1 MEIKVKTQFHR
12 NSLRAWLM
20 EEAVNH
26 ASSYAGD
33 YHVVMYAN
41 PNDMFDAY
49 NDNEFLL
56 KNKNVKTYHDTGI
69 YGYETIDIS
78 FQNHSQIEMMWCSD
92 YYEMTSC
99 INHFFHKGYLSPF
112 TRKYAYVND
121 IELYHTNSYASS
133 SSYVSSRF
141 FGKQLQTTS
150 YLDDLFISGC
160 CCPQECNE
168 ACFDLDDERCEV
180 DGFDMKMDYGAFK
193 KEYAEMDFGLL
204 LESMFPFIKDM
215 MFMNGRNIVTLENK
229 KYECCEG
236 CDKKTKGCIC
246 LDKILAVNK
255 KCPWYTEML
264 VQSLN

>member
-1 MEIKVKTQFHR
+1 
-12 NSLRAWLM
+12 M

-33 YHVVMYAN
+33 YHVVVYAN

-49 NDNEFLL
+49 NDNEHLL
-56 KNKNVKTYHDTGI
+56 KQEKVKIHHDTGI

-99 INHFFHKGYLSPF
+99 VNHFFFKDYHSSF
-112 TRKYAYVND
+112 IRQYAYVND
-121 IELYHTNSYASS
+121 IELYHTNR
-133 SSYVSSRF
+133 YVSYSF
-141 FGKQLQTTS
+141 SNKQLQPLS

-180 DGFDMKMDYGAFK
+180 DGFDMKMDYGVFK
-193 KEYAEMDFGLL
+193 KEYSEMDLGLL

-215 MFMNGRNIVTLENK
+215 MFMNGRNIATLENK
-229 KYECCEG
+229 EYECCEE
-236 CDKKTKGCIC
+236 CNKKTKGCIC
-246 LDKILAVNK
+246 LDKTLAVNK